1 MTQTPVTDEPVEV
14 PPAPQPGLRDA
25 FNEYVAR
32 VRGGDVGPLPAIL
45 GLAVLL
51 VIFSV
56 LRPDTFT
63 NSFNF
68 ANLLIQSAPVIVIAM
83 GLVFVLLLGEIDLS
97 AGFAS
102 GMCAAVLAVLL
113 TNRHWP
119 WYLAVLAA
127 MATGLVIGLVLGTLV
142 AKVRIPSFVV
152 TLAAFLAF
160 QGVALLM
167 LKNGSKI
174 TGYVYQGRVNGIK
187 LSEQIAPGKQR
198 GTYNFKADATGVLPA
213 SSNPVSVTLTIA
225 SDSSTASVRASFK

>member
-97 AGFAS
+97 AGYTA
-102 GMCAAVLAVLL
+102 GVAGAVLGVVS
-113 TNRHWP
+113 TTHDKP
-119 WYLAVLAA
+119 WYIGVLACL
-127 MATGLVIGLVLGTLV
+127 ATGAVIGLVIGVLV
-142 AKVRIPSFVV
+142 ARVGIPSFVV
-152 TLAAFLAF
+152 TLA
-160 QGVALLM
+160 
-167 LKNGSKI
+167 
-174 TGYVYQGRVNGIK
+174 R
-187 LSEQIAPGKQR
+187 R
-198 GTYNFKADATGVLPA
+198 
-213 SSNPVSVTLTIA
+213 SSPS
-225 SDSSTASVRASFK
+225 RASCSRSSARAARSGSRARPCWRSWPRTCRSGSAGRCSSC